1 MILKTKEAKEVLV
14 VKNEPIQYKD
24 IVYLNGRPILKF
36 KD

>member
-1 MILKTKEAKEVLV
+1 MILITDEAKEVLV

-24 IVYLNGRPILKF
+24 IVYLNGRPIIKF

>member
-1 MILKTKEAKEVLV
+1 MILKTEEAKVVLE
-14 VKNEPIQYKD
+14 VKNEPVQFKD